1 METSRRAFLAGAA
14 GLGLAGVGLSMGSDP
29 VAEPDEVLR
38 PPALR
43 PGDRIAIVCPA
54 GPADD
59 QAHLDRAAERV
70 RSLGFEPVLG
80 KRALARWGYLAGTD
94 AERAEDLNEVIRD
107 PDVQGVFCLRGG
119 YGAIRILPVLDYEAM
134 RKSPKVIMGYS
145 DITALHLAY
154 LAQSGVVS
162 FHGPCA
168 ESSWTEYARGTLPVC
183 LAAEAWGEVKNA
195 ASTEPRRTLVPGVAE
210 GPLVGGNLTLVASM
224 CGTPYLPSL
233 AGAIVFLEDIGEEPY
248 RVDRMLT
255 QLILNG
261 GLAEAAGIV
270 FGNFRKRPRPGEEP
284 PPDDPTLTFSM
295 EQVHEERAKAAGVPA
310 MAGLPF
316 GHVADNHIMP
326 LGVRAR
332 LDATA
337 QTLTLLEPAVR

>member
-1 METSRRAFLAGAA
+1 MESTT
-14 GLGLAGVGLSMGSDP
+14 
-29 VAEPDEVLR
+29 EPEEVKR

-119 YGAIRILPVLDYEAM
+119 YGAMRILPVLDYEAM

-261 GLAEAAGIV
+261 GLAETSAS
-270 FGNFRKRPRPGEEP
+270 
-284 PPDDPTLTFSM
+284 D
-295 EQVHEERAKAAGVPA
+295 
-310 MAGLPF
+310 
-316 GHVADNHIMP
+316 
-326 LGVRAR
+326 RAR
-332 LDATA
+332 ARSHPRT
-337 QTLTLLEPAVR
+337 TRP

>member
-1 METSRRAFLAGAA
+1 
-14 GLGLAGVGLSMGSDP
+14 MGSDP

-43 PGDRIAIVCPA
+43 PGERIAIVCPA

-80 KRALARWGYLAGTD
+80 KHALARWGYLAGTD

-119 YGAIRILPVLDYEAM
+119 YGAMRILPQLDYEAM

-154 LAQSGVVS
+154 LAQSGVVT

-183 LAAEAWGEVKNA
+183 QAAEAWGEVKNA
-195 ASTEPRRTLVPGVAE
+195 ASTEPRRTLVSGVAE

-255 QLILNG
+255 QLILHG
-261 GLAEAAGIV
+261 GLGEAAGIV
-270 FGNFRKRPRPGEEP
+270 YGNFRKRPRPGEEP

-337 QTLTLLEPAVR
+337 QTLTLLESAVR

>member
-14 GLGLAGVGLSMGSDP
+14 GLGLAGVSLGLDTKSDP
-29 VAEPDEVLR
+29 EEVKR

-43 PGDRIAIVCPA
+43 HGDRIAIVCPA

-80 KRALARWGYLAGTD
+80 KRALSRWGFLAGTD
-94 AERAEDLNEVIRD
+94 EDRAHDLNEALTN
-107 PDVQGVFCLRGG
+107 PDIHGIFCLRGG
-119 YGAIRILPVLDYEAM
+119 YGAMRILPQLDYEAM
-134 RKSPKVIMGYS
+134 RQTPKVIMGYS

-154 LAQSGVVS
+154 MAKSGVVS

-183 LAAEAWGEVKNA
+183 MEAKPGGEVKNA
-195 ASTEPRRTLVPGVAE
+195 ESTEPRRTLVPGVAE

-233 AGAIVFLEDIGEEPY
+233 EGAIVFLEDIGEEPY

-255 QLILNG
+255 QLILHG
-261 GLAEAAGIV
+261 GLAKAAGLV

-284 PPDDPTLTFSM
+284 PPEDPALTFSM
-295 EQVHEERAKAAGVPA
+295 EQVHQERATSLGIPTL
-310 MAGLPF
+310 AGLPF

-326 LGVRAR
+326 VGVRAR
-332 LDATA
+332 LDARA